1 MYVDNFNAI
10 TSTIGDFF
18 FFHYRRPLM
27 IVVETFY
34 QLHEQENW
42 KANSLNS
49 RGKRT
54 ERSHCGAT
62 FDTLRYIPEEL
73 PILYCP
79 IIKLRGHVTYENV
92 ILLTEN
98 RLDFPRGLKN
108 ILLANLLL
116 DLFQIVMSMISI

>member
-1 MYVDNFNAI
+1 MTVENI
-10 TSTIGDFF
+10 CMLIILKRLPVLSVTSF

-49 RGKRT
+49 RGTRT

-73 PILYCP
+73 PIL
-79 IIKLRGHVTYENV
+79 
-92 ILLTEN
+92 
-98 RLDFPRGLKN
+98 
-108 ILLANLLL
+108 
-116 DLFQIVMSMISI
+116 IVQS